1 VVYKLFL
8 GITKLSDKKLFP
20 VVAEGYDA
28 TNLPFVKGS
37 TVLRQ
42 VRFYWDK
49 DHKDQNN
56 HDAINKMATYAKS
69 HGGQLCG
76 GSGELLA
83 VILLGDLENR
93 FITKYASL
101 RKVWRA
107 TNKDVEVEGS
117 VPKKEMTKSK
127 RDNRARGVSY
137 MFSYIEQTE

>member
-1 VVYKLFL
+1 MNELVPAMQSNGPLKQ
-8 GITKLSDKKLFP
+8 

-83 VILLGDLENR
+83 VILPGDLENR
-93 FITKYASL
+93 FVTKYTSL

-107 TNKDVEVEGS
+107 TNRDVDVEGS
-117 VPKKEMTKSK
+117 APKKEMTKSK

-137 MFSYIEQTE
+137 LFSYVE